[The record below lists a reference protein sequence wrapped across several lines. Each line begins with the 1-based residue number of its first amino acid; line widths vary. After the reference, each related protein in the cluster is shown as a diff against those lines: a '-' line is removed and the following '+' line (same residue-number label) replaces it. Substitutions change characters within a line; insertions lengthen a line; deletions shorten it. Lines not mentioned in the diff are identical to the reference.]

1 MRFLGRLK
9 TRLEL
14 RSLTYPAS
22 GRHFTEMGIEP
33 DAGLL
38 SLARDRLRAM
48 LVVMGNAPVVAC
60 RMRVF
65 QRSRSH
71 TLGIPASRRSF
82 TAGPQFGSFR
92 RVLAHLRIACPAAKP
107 VVIRTSWLPGGT
119 LGECVRRPE
128 RFVVRLSDELD
139 EQMAVEVL
147 CHEWAHALAW
157 NFSLDRL
164 AALGSTDPEAFE
176 AEAHGEAWGCAYS
189 RVYRAILSA

>member
-1 MRFLGRLK
+1 
-9 TRLEL
+9 
-14 RSLTYPAS
+14 
-22 GRHFTEMGIEP
+22 
-33 DAGLL
+33 
-38 SLARDRLRAM
+38 M

-60 RMRVF
+60 RMTVL
-65 QRSRSH
+65 QRGILH
-71 TLGIPASRRSF
+71 TPGIPASRRSF

-107 VVIRTSWLPGGT
+107 VVIRTSWLPEGT

-164 AALGSTDPEAFE
+164 AALGTADMDEFD
-176 AEAHGEAWGCAYS
+176 AEAHSEAWGCAYS